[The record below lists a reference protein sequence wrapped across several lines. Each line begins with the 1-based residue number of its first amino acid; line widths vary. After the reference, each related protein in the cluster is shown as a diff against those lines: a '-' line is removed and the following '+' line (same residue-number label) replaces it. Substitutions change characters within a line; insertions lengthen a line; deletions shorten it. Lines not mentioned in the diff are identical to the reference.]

1 MQYDLMKFAK
11 QKAWKAF
18 VTFTLSLLCAF
29 SAVVSW
35 SQTTQQFTGHVLDS
49 AGAVIPAAQVI
60 VHNQATG
67 VDIKTVTT
75 SSGDYTVTYL
85 PPGTYDIT
93 VSKAGFKTEKKTD
106 ILLNVDQTSTINFQL
121 DVGATTVE
129 ITVNASETQIE
140 LSKADN
146 GEIIDNE
153 RIQEAPLDGRNP
165 YGLFDLSPGTHDFS
179 SAQYPRPFDNVT
191 GNQLVNGSFQPSQQ
205 NIDGASNEAADLG
218 RTAFTPSVDVVQE
231 YKIVLN
237 AYDASYGRSGGSAV
251 DVSIKSGS
259 NKFHGT
265 ADYYA
270 RRQWLDTFDFGTKY
284 NAFSSDT
291 PAVKLGHRR
300 SQESFVVDGPVVIP
314 HLVNGKNKLFFVA
327 SYERMRDILPNP
339 GYNHYSVPNPA
350 WVTGD
355 FSTATYWNTTTNSL
369 QPLTIYDPLTP
380 LHTVV
385 DPNDGLTK
393 QAHDAFP
400 GNRIPAGRIDPVAAN
415 VLSYLSYVTPNANP
429 GPGYAPW
436 SNNYKVNQLEND
448 LWQNTMVK
456 VDYNPSD
463 ANTLSFRWAQQGRYA
478 IDLWNTCVSNAD
490 PANSNGS
497 GNQPHTETGTAQ
509 WTHVFN
515 PNLIFNVNAS
525 VMLYT
530 NESIEGDIFPNN
542 EVAKLGYVP
551 AFYNQIQSTN
561 RFLNISSNGLPGA
574 SNFVDF
580 GPNWLGFSGDRHAL
594 DFLPTL
600 TYVKGAHTIRAGVN
614 VDFYQWMNPEGG
626 NADNFNFT
634 PNFSSEFESYDSGGN
649 NRNNEDAPGYSSGL
663 STASLLLGYPNSGSV
678 NWTDYPFYSQHYFA
692 PWFQDDWK
700 ITKKLTLN
708 LGLRWDFLTPEVERH
723 NKLDGV
729 FNTTVLNPVSS
740 QIPTGTAALGTMT
753 NLQGGL
759 TFAGVNGQPR
769 GAYALNKLEVQP
781 RIGFAYAIS
790 EKMSIR
796 GGIGENIENLQIVPN
811 SDGFSSSTSYNPSL
825 NNGLTPYTATTGQ
838 GLSNPIA
845 VIPQPIGSTGPA
857 YSQDLGKSFSFVNP
871 NYHMPVIWNWSL
883 TYEMAPTRHDVFSVN
898 YSGSR
903 VPNNPENNN
912 INQISPAWNAQCD
925 VERGGKS
932 SLCNATITN
941 PFLNIAAFGGSNYYN
956 SSTISASNFTRPY
969 PLFGAITENGATNDG
984 KNWYNAVSVVGS
996 HQLSGSLSVHATYTH
1011 AKAESSGGWVPGS
1024 NTFAPPGTNP
1034 STGWVD
1040 QLNNVMAREVSTFN
1054 DVKHQVSFSG
1064 VAILP
1069 FGKNRLL
1076 LSHVNRFVDEIVNG
1090 WEITPLYTYYSG
1102 FAWRPQDSGGSYD
1115 SDGNHSTVYDHS
1127 GNWEMASG
1135 GPISKSMGVS
1145 HTILPPDGNHNYS
1158 RIRGVTPC
1166 VGYETEV
1173 TSKAGITSK
1182 VPMAS
1187 PAAVAAGCA
1196 ASVTDVSNI
1205 QFFRTANSYAV
1216 GRQNID
1222 FGVRQP
1228 GAYKLDIAAS
1238 KNFSIPAASKI
1249 YFGDQAKLQIRV
1261 DFLNAFNHAN
1271 WDEGYNND
1279 PTSLEWGTIGKG
1291 PSGPNSNPRYLQL
1304 SGKLNW

>member
-1 MQYDLMKFAK
+1 MRYDWMKFAK
-11 QKAWKAF
+11 QKAWKVF

-29 SAVVSW
+29 CAGVSW
-35 SQTTQQFTGHVLDS
+35 SQTTQQFTGRVLDS

-60 VHNQATG
+60 VHNQATS
-67 VDIKTVTT
+67 VDVKTVTT
-75 SSGDYTVTYL
+75 GSGDYTVTYL

-93 VSKAGFKTEKKTD
+93 VSKQGFEAEKKTN

-121 DVGATTVE
+121 SVGSTTE
-129 ITVNASETQIE
+129 AITVNASDIQIE

-415 VLSYLSYVTPNANP
+415 VLSYLSYVTPNVNP

-436 SNNYKVNQLEND
+436 SNNYAVDQVEND
-448 LWQNTMVK
+448 LWTNTMVK
-456 VDYNPSD
+456 IDYNPSD
-463 ANTLSFRWAQQGRYA
+463 ANRLSFRWAKQGRFA
-478 IDLWNTCVSNAD
+478 TDFWNTCVPNAD

-497 GNQPHTETGTAQ
+497 GNQPKTETGTAQ
-509 WTHVFN
+509 WTHVFK
-515 PNLIFNVNAS
+515 PNLLLNVNTS
-525 VMLYT
+525 VMVYT
-530 NESIEGDIFPNN
+530 NESIEGTIFSGN
-542 EVAKLGYVP
+542 EVAKLGFAA

-574 SNFVDF
+574 NNFVDF

-594 DFLPTL
+594 DFLPAL
-600 TYVKGAHTIRAGVN
+600 TYIKGAHTIRAGVN
-614 VDFYQWMNPEGG
+614 IDFYQWMLPIGG

-634 PNFSSEFESYDSGGN
+634 PNFSNEYGGGTAN
-649 NRNNEDAPGYSSGL
+649 NTDAPGYSSGL
-663 STASLLLGYPNSGSV
+663 STASLLLGYPNNGSV

-700 ITKKLTLN
+700 ITEKLTLN

-723 NKLDGV
+723 NKLDGT
-729 FNTTVLNPVSS
+729 FNATVLNPVSS

-769 GAYALNKLEVQP
+769 GAYRMNKLQVQP

-790 EKMSIR
+790 DKMSLR
-796 GGIGENIENLQIVPN
+796 GGIGENILNLQILPG
-811 SDGFSSSTSYNPSL
+811 SDGFSSSTSYNNSL
-825 NNGLTPYTATTGQ
+825 NNGLTPYTSTTGQ
-838 GLSNPIA
+838 GLSNPIP
-845 VIPQPIGSTGPA
+845 VVPQSTGA
-857 YSQDLGKSFSFVNP
+857 ALGYLQDLGKSFSFVNP
-871 NYHMPVIWNWSL
+871 NYQMPTFWSWSL
-883 TYEMAPTRHDVFSVN
+883 SYEIAPTRRDAFSASYIGN
-898 YSGSR
+898 R

-925 VERGGKS
+925 VERGGNRQ
-932 SLCNATITN
+932 LCDGAAGQIAN
-941 PFLNIAAFGGSNYYN
+941 PFLGISDFGGSNYYN
-956 SSTISASNFTRPY
+956 STTLSKSNFTRPY

-984 KNWYNAVSVVGS
+984 KNWYNALQVVGS
-996 HQLSGSLSVHATYTH
+996 HQLSGNLSVHATYTH
-1011 AKAESSGGWVPGS
+1011 AKSESSGYWVPGA
-1024 NTFAPPGTNP
+1024 NAWGPPGTNP
-1034 STGWVD
+1034 TTGWVD
-1040 QLNNVMAREVSTFN
+1040 QLNHVFAREVSTFA
-1054 DVKHQVSFSG
+1054 DVKHAVTLSG

-1076 LSHVNRFVDEIVNG
+1076 LSNVNRFVDEIVNG
-1090 WEITPLYTYYSG
+1090 WEITPIYTYYSG
-1102 FAWRPQDSGGSYD
+1102 FAWRPQDSGGTKD
-1115 SDGNHSTVYDHS
+1115 SDGNNSTLYDQA
-1127 GNWEMASG
+1127 GNWEMASTG
-1135 GPISKSMGVS
+1135 GPINKSMGVN

-1166 VGYETEV
+1166 VGYKDPNTGAV
-1173 TSKAGITSK
+1173 I
-1182 VPMAS
+1182 PS
-1187 PAAVAAGCA
+1187 PAATAAGCSSIDFVRA
-1196 ASVTDVSNI
+1196 PVGVG
-1205 QFFRTANSYAV
+1205 ANGSQTYGV

-1238 KNFSIPAASKI
+1238 KNFSIPEASRI
-1249 YFGDQAKLQIRV
+1249 YLGDQAKLQIRV

-1271 WDEGYNND
+1271 WDNSYNND
-1279 PTSLEWGTIGKG
+1279 PTSINFGTIRKG
-1291 PSGPNSNPRYLQL
+1291 PDGPSNEPRYLQL
-1304 SGKLNW
+1304 SGKLTW

>member
-415 VLSYLSYVTPNANP
+415 VLSYLSYVTPNVNP

-436 SNNYKVNQLEND
+436 SNNYAVDQVEND
-448 LWQNTMVK
+448 LWTNTMVK
-456 VDYNPSD
+456 IDYNPSD
-463 ANTLSFRWAQQGRYA
+463 ANRLSFRWAKQGRFA
-478 IDLWNTCVSNAD
+478 TDFWNTCVPNAD

-497 GNQPHTETGTAQ
+497 GNQPKTETGTAQ
-509 WTHVFN
+509 WTHVFK
-515 PNLIFNVNAS
+515 PNLLLNVNTS
-525 VMLYT
+525 VMVYT
-530 NESIEGDIFPNN
+530 NESIEGTIFSGN
-542 EVAKLGYVP
+542 EVAKLGFAA

-574 SNFVDF
+574 NNFVDF

-594 DFLPTL
+594 DFLPAL
-600 TYVKGAHTIRAGVN
+600 TYIKGAHTIRAGVN
-614 VDFYQWMNPEGG
+614 IDFYQWMLPIGG

-634 PNFSSEFESYDSGGN
+634 PNFSNEYGGGTAN
-649 NRNNEDAPGYSSGL
+649 NTDAPGYSSGL
-663 STASLLLGYPNSGSV
+663 STASLLLGYPNNGSV

-700 ITKKLTLN
+700 ITEKLTLN

-723 NKLDGV
+723 NKLDGT
-729 FNTTVLNPVSS
+729 FNATVLNPVSS

-769 GAYALNKLEVQP
+769 GAYRMNKLQVQP

-790 EKMSIR
+790 DKMSLR
-796 GGIGENIENLQIVPN
+796 GGIGENILNLQILPG
-811 SDGFSSSTSYNPSL
+811 SDGFSSSTSYNNSL
-825 NNGLTPYTATTGQ
+825 NNGLTPYTSTTGQ
-838 GLSNPIA
+838 GLSNPIP
-845 VIPQPIGSTGPA
+845 VVPQSTGA
-857 YSQDLGKSFSFVNP
+857 ALGYLQDLGKSFSFVNP
-871 NYHMPVIWNWSL
+871 NYQMPTFWSWSL
-883 TYEMAPTRHDVFSVN
+883 SYEIAPTRRDAFSASYIGN
-898 YSGSR
+898 R

-925 VERGGKS
+925 VERGGNRQ
-932 SLCNATITN
+932 LCDGAAGQIAN
-941 PFLNIAAFGGSNYYN
+941 PFLGISDFGGSNYYN
-956 SSTISASNFTRPY
+956 STTLSKSNFTRPY

-984 KNWYNAVSVVGS
+984 KNWYNALQVVGS
-996 HQLSGSLSVHATYTH
+996 HQLSGNLSVHATYTH
-1011 AKAESSGGWVPGS
+1011 AKSESSGYWVPGA
-1024 NTFAPPGTNP
+1024 NAWGPPGTNP
-1034 STGWVD
+1034 TTGWVD
-1040 QLNNVMAREVSTFN
+1040 QLNHVFAREVSTFA
-1054 DVKHQVSFSG
+1054 DVKHAVTLSG

-1076 LSHVNRFVDEIVNG
+1076 LSNVNRFVDEIVNG
-1090 WEITPLYTYYSG
+1090 WEITPIYTYYSG
-1102 FAWRPQDSGGSYD
+1102 FAWRPQDSGGTKD
-1115 SDGNHSTVYDHS
+1115 SDGNNSTLYDQA
-1127 GNWEMASG
+1127 GNWEMASTG
-1135 GPISKSMGVS
+1135 GPINKSMGVN

-1166 VGYETEV
+1166 VGYKDPNTGAV
-1173 TSKAGITSK
+1173 I
-1182 VPMAS
+1182 PS
-1187 PAAVAAGCA
+1187 PAATAAGCSSIDFVRA
-1196 ASVTDVSNI
+1196 PVGVG
-1205 QFFRTANSYAV
+1205 ANGSQTYGV

-1238 KNFSIPAASKI
+1238 KNFSIPEASKI
-1249 YFGDQAKLQIRV
+1249 HFGDQANLQIRV
-1261 DFLNAFNHAN
+1261 DFLNAFNHAD
-1271 WDEGYNND
+1271 WDESYNTD
-1279 PTSLEWGTIGKG
+1279 PTSLDWGTIKKG
-1291 PSGPNSNPRYLQL
+1291 PSGPNNEPRYLQL
-1304 SGKLNW
+1304 SGKLTW

>member
-165 YGLFDLSPGTHDFS
+165 YSLFSLSPGTHDFS

-415 VLSYLSYVTPNANP
+415 VLSYLSYVTPNVNP

-436 SNNYKVNQLEND
+436 SNNYAVDQVEND
-448 LWQNTMVK
+448 LWTNTMVK
-456 VDYNPSD
+456 IDYNPSD
-463 ANTLSFRWAQQGRYA
+463 ANRLSFRWAKQGRFA
-478 IDLWNTCVSNAD
+478 TDFWNTCVPNAD

-497 GNQPHTETGTAQ
+497 GNQPKTETGTAQ
-509 WTHVFN
+509 WTHVFK
-515 PNLIFNVNAS
+515 PNLLLNVNTS
-525 VMLYT
+525 VMVYT
-530 NESIEGDIFPNN
+530 NESIEGTIFSGN
-542 EVAKLGYVP
+542 EVAKLGFAA

-574 SNFVDF
+574 NNFVDF

-594 DFLPTL
+594 DFLPAL
-600 TYVKGAHTIRAGVN
+600 TYIKGAHTIRAGVN
-614 VDFYQWMNPEGG
+614 IDFYQWMLPIGG

-634 PNFSSEFESYDSGGN
+634 PNFSNEYGGGTAN
-649 NRNNEDAPGYSSGL
+649 NTDAPGYSSGL
-663 STASLLLGYPNSGSV
+663 STASLLLGYPNNGSV

-700 ITKKLTLN
+700 ITEKLTLN

-769 GAYALNKLEVQP
+769 GAYRMNKLQVQP

-790 EKMSIR
+790 DKMSLR
-796 GGIGENIENLQIVPN
+796 GGIGENILNLQILPG
-811 SDGFSSSTSYNPSL
+811 SDGFSSSTSYNNSL
-825 NNGLTPYTATTGQ
+825 NNGLTPYTSTTGQ
-838 GLSNPIA
+838 GLSNPIP
-845 VIPQPIGSTGPA
+845 VVPQSTGA
-857 YSQDLGKSFSFVNP
+857 ALGYLQDLGKSFSFVNP
-871 NYHMPVIWNWSL
+871 NYQMPTFWSWSL
-883 TYEMAPTRHDVFSVN
+883 SYEIAPTRRDAFSASYIGN
-898 YSGSR
+898 R

-925 VERGGKS
+925 VERGGNRQ
-932 SLCNATITN
+932 LCDGAAGQIAN
-941 PFLNIAAFGGSNYYN
+941 PFLGISDFGGSNYYN
-956 SSTISASNFTRPY
+956 STTLSKSNFTRPY

-984 KNWYNAVSVVGS
+984 KNWYNALQVVGS
-996 HQLSGSLSVHATYTH
+996 HQLSGNLSVHATYTH
-1011 AKAESSGGWVPGS
+1011 AKSESSGYWVPGA
-1024 NTFAPPGTNP
+1024 NAWGPPGTNP
-1034 STGWVD
+1034 TTGWVD
-1040 QLNNVMAREVSTFN
+1040 QLNHVFAREVSTFA
-1054 DVKHQVSFSG
+1054 DVKHAVTLSG

-1076 LSHVNRFVDEIVNG
+1076 LSNVNRFVDEIVNG
-1090 WEITPLYTYYSG
+1090 WEITPIYTYYSG
-1102 FAWRPQDSGGSYD
+1102 FAWRPQDSGGTKD
-1115 SDGNHSTVYDHS
+1115 SDGNNSTLYDQA
-1127 GNWEMASG
+1127 GNWEMASTG
-1135 GPISKSMGVS
+1135 GPINKSMGVN

-1166 VGYETEV
+1166 VGYKDPNTGAV
-1173 TSKAGITSK
+1173 I
-1182 VPMAS
+1182 PS
-1187 PAAVAAGCA
+1187 PAATAAGCSSIDFVRA
-1196 ASVTDVSNI
+1196 PVGVG
-1205 QFFRTANSYAV
+1205 ANGSQTYGV

-1238 KNFSIPAASKI
+1238 KNFSIPEASKI
-1249 YFGDQAKLQIRV
+1249 HFGDQANLQIRV
-1261 DFLNAFNHAN
+1261 DFLNAFNHAD
-1271 WDEGYNND
+1271 WDESYNTD
-1279 PTSLEWGTIGKG
+1279 PTSLDWGTIKKG
-1291 PSGPNSNPRYLQL
+1291 PSGPNNEPRYLQL
-1304 SGKLNW
+1304 SGKLTW

>member
-1 MQYDLMKFAK
+1 M
-11 QKAWKAF
+11 
-18 VTFTLSLLCAF
+18 
-29 SAVVSW
+29 
-35 SQTTQQFTGHVLDS
+35 
-49 AGAVIPAAQVI
+49 
-60 VHNQATG
+60 
-67 VDIKTVTT
+67 
-75 SSGDYTVTYL
+75 
-85 PPGTYDIT
+85 
-93 VSKAGFKTEKKTD
+93 
-106 ILLNVDQTSTINFQL
+106 
-121 DVGATTVE
+121 
-129 ITVNASETQIE
+129 NASETQIE

-146 GEIIDNE
+146 GEIIDSE
-153 RIQEAPLDGRNP
+153 LIQEAPLDGRNP
-165 YGLFDLSPGTHDFS
+165 YSLFVLSPGSHDFS
-179 SAQYPRPFDNVT
+179 SVQYPRPFDNIT
-191 GNQLVNGSFQPSQQ
+191 GNQIVNGSSQDSQQ
-205 NIDGASNEAADLG
+205 NIDGASNDAADLG

-415 VLSYLSYVTPNANP
+415 VLSYLSYVTPNVNP

-436 SNNYKVNQLEND
+436 SNNYAVDQVEND
-448 LWQNTMVK
+448 LWTNTMVK
-456 VDYNPSD
+456 IDYNPSD
-463 ANTLSFRWAQQGRYA
+463 ANRLSFRWAKQGRFA
-478 IDLWNTCVSNAD
+478 TDFWNTCVPNAD

-497 GNQPHTETGTAQ
+497 GNQPKTETGTAQ
-509 WTHVFN
+509 WTHVFK
-515 PNLIFNVNAS
+515 PNLLLNVNTS
-525 VMLYT
+525 VMVYT
-530 NESIEGDIFPNN
+530 NESIEGTIFSGN
-542 EVAKLGYVP
+542 EVAKLGFAA

-574 SNFVDF
+574 NNFVDF

-594 DFLPTL
+594 DFLPAL
-600 TYVKGAHTIRAGVN
+600 TYIKGAHTIRAGVN
-614 VDFYQWMNPEGG
+614 IDFYQWMLPIGG

-634 PNFSSEFESYDSGGN
+634 PNFSNEYGGGTAN
-649 NRNNEDAPGYSSGL
+649 NTDAPGYSSGL
-663 STASLLLGYPNSGSV
+663 STASLLLGYPNNGSV

-700 ITKKLTLN
+700 ITEKLTLN

-723 NKLDGV
+723 NKLDGT
-729 FNTTVLNPVSS
+729 FNATVLNPVSS

-769 GAYALNKLEVQP
+769 GAYRMNKLQVQP

-790 EKMSIR
+790 DKMSLR
-796 GGIGENIENLQIVPN
+796 GGIGENILNLQILPG
-811 SDGFSSSTSYNPSL
+811 SDGFSSSTSYNNSL
-825 NNGLTPYTATTGQ
+825 NNGLTPYTSTTGQ
-838 GLSNPIA
+838 GLSNPIP
-845 VIPQPIGSTGPA
+845 VVPQSTGA
-857 YSQDLGKSFSFVNP
+857 ALGYLQDLGKSFSFVNP
-871 NYHMPVIWNWSL
+871 NYQMPTFWSWSL
-883 TYEMAPTRHDVFSVN
+883 SYEIAPTRRDAFSASYIGN
-898 YSGSR
+898 R

-925 VERGGKS
+925 VERGGNRQ
-932 SLCNATITN
+932 LCDGAAGQIAN
-941 PFLNIAAFGGSNYYN
+941 PFLGISDFGGSNYYN
-956 SSTISASNFTRPY
+956 STTLSKSNFTRPY

-984 KNWYNAVSVVGS
+984 KNWYNALQVVGS
-996 HQLSGSLSVHATYTH
+996 HQLSGNLSVHATYTH
-1011 AKAESSGGWVPGS
+1011 AKSESSGYWVPGA
-1024 NTFAPPGTNP
+1024 NAWGPPGTNP
-1034 STGWVD
+1034 TTGWVD
-1040 QLNNVMAREVSTFN
+1040 QLNHVFAREVSTFA
-1054 DVKHQVSFSG
+1054 DVKHAVTLSG

-1076 LSHVNRFVDEIVNG
+1076 LSNVNRFVDEIVNG
-1090 WEITPLYTYYSG
+1090 WEITPIYTYYSG
-1102 FAWRPQDSGGSYD
+1102 FAWRPQDSGGTKD
-1115 SDGNHSTVYDHS
+1115 SDGNNSTLYDQA
-1127 GNWEMASG
+1127 GNWEMASTG
-1135 GPISKSMGVS
+1135 GPINKSMGVN

-1166 VGYETEV
+1166 VGYKDPNTGAV
-1173 TSKAGITSK
+1173 I
-1182 VPMAS
+1182 PS
-1187 PAAVAAGCA
+1187 PAATAAGCSSIDFVRA
-1196 ASVTDVSNI
+1196 PVGVG
-1205 QFFRTANSYAV
+1205 ANGSQTYGV

-1238 KNFSIPAASKI
+1238 KNFSIPEASKI
-1249 YFGDQAKLQIRV
+1249 HFGDQANLQIRV
-1261 DFLNAFNHAN
+1261 DFLNAFNHAD
-1271 WDEGYNND
+1271 WDESYNTD
-1279 PTSLEWGTIGKG
+1279 PTSLDWGTIKKG
-1291 PSGPNSNPRYLQL
+1291 PSGPNNEPRYLQL
-1304 SGKLNW
+1304 SGKLTW

>member
-270 RRQWLDTFDFGTKY
+270 RRQWLDTYDYETKY
-284 NAFSSDT
+284 DNYSNPTGT
-291 PAVKLGHRR
+291 PAPKLSHRR

-314 HLVNGKNKLFFVA
+314 HLFNGKNKLFFIA

-415 VLSYLSYVTPNANP
+415 VLSYLSYVTPNVNP

-436 SNNYKVNQLEND
+436 SNNYAVDQVEND
-448 LWQNTMVK
+448 LWTNTMVK
-456 VDYNPSD
+456 IDYNPSD
-463 ANTLSFRWAQQGRYA
+463 ANRLSFRWAKQGRFA
-478 IDLWNTCVSNAD
+478 TDFWNTCVPNAD

-497 GNQPHTETGTAQ
+497 GNQPKTETGTAQ
-509 WTHVFN
+509 WTHVFK
-515 PNLIFNVNAS
+515 PNLLLNVNTS
-525 VMLYT
+525 VMVYT
-530 NESIEGDIFPNN
+530 NESIEGTIFSGN
-542 EVAKLGYVP
+542 EVAKLGFAA

-574 SNFVDF
+574 NNFVDF

-594 DFLPTL
+594 DFLPAL
-600 TYVKGAHTIRAGVN
+600 TYIKGAHTIRAGVN
-614 VDFYQWMNPEGG
+614 IDFYQWMLPIGG

-634 PNFSSEFESYDSGGN
+634 PNFSNEYGGGTAN
-649 NRNNEDAPGYSSGL
+649 NTDAPGYSSGL
-663 STASLLLGYPNSGSV
+663 STASLLLGYPNNGSV

-700 ITKKLTLN
+700 ITEKLTLN

-723 NKLDGV
+723 NKLDGT
-729 FNTTVLNPVSS
+729 FNATVLNPVSS

-769 GAYALNKLEVQP
+769 GAYRMNKLQVQP

-790 EKMSIR
+790 DKMSLR
-796 GGIGENIENLQIVPN
+796 GGIGENILNLQILPG
-811 SDGFSSSTSYNPSL
+811 SDGFSSSTSYNNSL
-825 NNGLTPYTATTGQ
+825 NNGLTPYTSTTGQ
-838 GLSNPIA
+838 GLSNPIP
-845 VIPQPIGSTGPA
+845 VVPQSTGA
-857 YSQDLGKSFSFVNP
+857 ALGYLQDLGKSFSFVNP
-871 NYHMPVIWNWSL
+871 NYQMPTFWSWSL
-883 TYEMAPTRHDVFSVN
+883 SYEIAPTRRDAFSASYIGN
-898 YSGSR
+898 R

-925 VERGGKS
+925 VERGGNRQ
-932 SLCNATITN
+932 LCDGAAGQIAN
-941 PFLNIAAFGGSNYYN
+941 PFLGISDFGGSNYYN
-956 SSTISASNFTRPY
+956 STTLSKSNFTRPY

-984 KNWYNAVSVVGS
+984 KNWYNALQVVGS
-996 HQLSGSLSVHATYTH
+996 HQLSGNLSVHATYTH
-1011 AKAESSGGWVPGS
+1011 AKSESSGYWVPGA
-1024 NTFAPPGTNP
+1024 NAWGPPGTNP
-1034 STGWVD
+1034 TTGWVD
-1040 QLNNVMAREVSTFN
+1040 QLNHVFAREVSTFA
-1054 DVKHQVSFSG
+1054 DVKHAVTLSG

-1076 LSHVNRFVDEIVNG
+1076 LSNVNRFVDEIVNG
-1090 WEITPLYTYYSG
+1090 WEITPIYTYYSG
-1102 FAWRPQDSGGSYD
+1102 FAWRPQDSGGTKD
-1115 SDGNHSTVYDHS
+1115 SDGNNSTLYDQA
-1127 GNWEMASG
+1127 GNWEMASTG
-1135 GPISKSMGVS
+1135 GPINKSMGVN

-1166 VGYETEV
+1166 VGYKDPNTGAV
-1173 TSKAGITSK
+1173 I
-1182 VPMAS
+1182 PS
-1187 PAAVAAGCA
+1187 PAATAAGCSSIDFVRA
-1196 ASVTDVSNI
+1196 PVGVG
-1205 QFFRTANSYAV
+1205 ANGSQTYGV

-1238 KNFSIPAASKI
+1238 KNFSIPEASRI
-1249 YFGDQAKLQIRV
+1249 HFGDQANLQIRV
-1261 DFLNAFNHAN
+1261 DFLNAFNHAD
-1271 WDEGYNND
+1271 WDESYNTD
-1279 PTSLEWGTIGKG
+1279 PTSLDWGTIKKG
-1291 PSGPNSNPRYLQL
+1291 PSGPNRRKKRPGPFS
-1304 SGKLNW
+1304 

>member
-165 YGLFDLSPGTHDFS
+165 YGLFSLSPGTHDFS

-415 VLSYLSYVTPNANP
+415 VLSYLSYVTPNVNP

-436 SNNYKVNQLEND
+436 SNNYAVDQVEND
-448 LWQNTMVK
+448 LWTNTMVK
-456 VDYNPSD
+456 IDYNPSD
-463 ANTLSFRWAQQGRYA
+463 ANRLSFRWAKQGRFA
-478 IDLWNTCVSNAD
+478 TDFWNTCVPNAD

-497 GNQPHTETGTAQ
+497 GNQPKTETGTAQ
-509 WTHVFN
+509 WTHVFK
-515 PNLIFNVNAS
+515 PNLLLNVNTS
-525 VMLYT
+525 VMVYT
-530 NESIEGDIFPNN
+530 NESIEGTIFSGN
-542 EVAKLGYVP
+542 EVAKLGFAA

-574 SNFVDF
+574 NNFVDF

-594 DFLPTL
+594 DFLPAL
-600 TYVKGAHTIRAGVN
+600 TYIKGAHTIRAGVN
-614 VDFYQWMNPEGG
+614 IDFYQWMLPIGG

-634 PNFSSEFESYDSGGN
+634 PNFSNEYGGGTAN
-649 NRNNEDAPGYSSGL
+649 NTDAPGYSSGL
-663 STASLLLGYPNSGSV
+663 STASLLLGYPNNGSV

-700 ITKKLTLN
+700 ITEKLTLN

-723 NKLDGV
+723 NKLDGT
-729 FNTTVLNPVSS
+729 FNATVLNPVSS

-769 GAYALNKLEVQP
+769 GAYRMNKLQVQP

-790 EKMSIR
+790 DKMSLR
-796 GGIGENIENLQIVPN
+796 GGIGENILNLQILPG
-811 SDGFSSSTSYNPSL
+811 SDGFSSSTSYNNSL
-825 NNGLTPYTATTGQ
+825 NNGLTPYTSTTGQ
-838 GLSNPIA
+838 GLSNPIP
-845 VIPQPIGSTGPA
+845 VVPQSTGA
-857 YSQDLGKSFSFVNP
+857 ALGYLQDLGKSFSFVNP
-871 NYHMPVIWNWSL
+871 NYQMPTFWSWSL
-883 TYEMAPTRHDVFSVN
+883 SYEIAPTRRDAFSASYIGN
-898 YSGSR
+898 R

-925 VERGGKS
+925 VERGGNRQ
-932 SLCNATITN
+932 LCDGAAGQIAN
-941 PFLNIAAFGGSNYYN
+941 PFLGISDFGGSNYYN
-956 SSTISASNFTRPY
+956 STTLSKSNFTRPY

-984 KNWYNAVSVVGS
+984 KNWYNALQVVGS
-996 HQLSGSLSVHATYTH
+996 HQLSGNLSVHATYTH
-1011 AKAESSGGWVPGS
+1011 AKSESSGYWVPGA
-1024 NTFAPPGTNP
+1024 NAWGPPGTNP
-1034 STGWVD
+1034 TTGWVD
-1040 QLNNVMAREVSTFN
+1040 QLNHVFAREVSTFA
-1054 DVKHQVSFSG
+1054 DVKHAVTLSG

-1076 LSHVNRFVDEIVNG
+1076 LSNVNRFVDEIVNG
-1090 WEITPLYTYYSG
+1090 WEITPIYTYYSG
-1102 FAWRPQDSGGSYD
+1102 FAWRPQDSGGTKD
-1115 SDGNHSTVYDHS
+1115 SDGNNSTLYDQA
-1127 GNWEMASG
+1127 GNWEMASTG
-1135 GPISKSMGVS
+1135 GPINKSMGVN

-1166 VGYETEV
+1166 VGYKDPNTGAV
-1173 TSKAGITSK
+1173 I
-1182 VPMAS
+1182 PS
-1187 PAAVAAGCA
+1187 PAATAAGCSSIDFVRA
-1196 ASVTDVSNI
+1196 PVGVG
-1205 QFFRTANSYAV
+1205 ANGSQTYGV

-1238 KNFSIPAASKI
+1238 KNFSIPEASKI
-1249 YFGDQAKLQIRV
+1249 HFGDQANLQIRV
-1261 DFLNAFNHAN
+1261 DFLNAFNHAD
-1271 WDEGYNND
+1271 WDESYNTD
-1279 PTSLEWGTIGKG
+1279 PTSLDWGTIKKG
-1291 PSGPNSNPRYLQL
+1291 PSGPNNEPRYLQL
-1304 SGKLNW
+1304 SGKLTW

>member
-415 VLSYLSYVTPNANP
+415 VLSYLSYVTPNVNP

-436 SNNYKVNQLEND
+436 TNNYAVDQVEND
-448 LWQNTMVK
+448 LWTNTMVK
-456 VDYNPSD
+456 IDYNPSD
-463 ANTLSFRWAQQGRYA
+463 ANRLSFRWAKQGRFA
-478 IDLWNTCVSNAD
+478 TDFWNTCVPNAD

-497 GNQPHTETGTAQ
+497 GNQPKTETGTAQ
-509 WTHVFN
+509 WTHVFK
-515 PNLIFNVNAS
+515 PNLLLNVNTS
-525 VMLYT
+525 VMVYT
-530 NESIEGDIFPNN
+530 NESIEGTIFSGN
-542 EVAKLGYVP
+542 EVAKLGFAA

-574 SNFVDF
+574 NNFVDF

-594 DFLPTL
+594 DFLPAL
-600 TYVKGAHTIRAGVN
+600 TYIKGAHTIRAGVN
-614 VDFYQWMNPEGG
+614 IDFYQWMLPIGG

-634 PNFSSEFESYDSGGN
+634 PNFSNEYGGGTAN
-649 NRNNEDAPGYSSGL
+649 NTDAPGYSSGL
-663 STASLLLGYPNSGSV
+663 STASLLLGYPNNGSV

-700 ITKKLTLN
+700 ITEKLTLN

-723 NKLDGV
+723 NKLDGT
-729 FNTTVLNPVSS
+729 FNATVLNPVSS

-769 GAYALNKLEVQP
+769 GAYRMNKLQVQP

-790 EKMSIR
+790 DKMSLR
-796 GGIGENIENLQIVPN
+796 GGIGENILNLQILPG
-811 SDGFSSSTSYNPSL
+811 SDGFSSSTSYNNSL
-825 NNGLTPYTATTGQ
+825 NNGLTPYTSTTGQ
-838 GLSNPIA
+838 GLSNPIP
-845 VIPQPIGSTGPA
+845 VVPQSTGA
-857 YSQDLGKSFSFVNP
+857 ALGYLQDLGKSFSFVNP
-871 NYHMPVIWNWSL
+871 NYQMPTFWSWSL
-883 TYEMAPTRHDVFSVN
+883 SYEIAPTRRDAFSASYIGN
-898 YSGSR
+898 R

-925 VERGGKS
+925 VERGGNRQ
-932 SLCNATITN
+932 LCDGAAGQIAN
-941 PFLNIAAFGGSNYYN
+941 PFLGISDFGGSNYYN
-956 SSTISASNFTRPY
+956 STTLSKSNFTRPY

-984 KNWYNAVSVVGS
+984 KNWYNALQVVGS
-996 HQLSGSLSVHATYTH
+996 HQLSGNLSVHATYTH
-1011 AKAESSGGWVPGS
+1011 AKSESSGYWVPGA
-1024 NTFAPPGTNP
+1024 NAWGPPGTNP
-1034 STGWVD
+1034 TTGWVD
-1040 QLNNVMAREVSTFN
+1040 QLNHVFAREVSTFA
-1054 DVKHQVSFSG
+1054 DVKHAVTLTG

-1076 LSHVNRFVDEIVNG
+1076 LSNVNRFVDEIVNG
-1090 WEITPLYTYYSG
+1090 WEITPIYTYYSG
-1102 FAWRPQDSGGSYD
+1102 FAWRPQDSGGTKD
-1115 SDGNHSTVYDHS
+1115 SDGNNSTLYDQA
-1127 GNWEMASG
+1127 GNWEMASTG
-1135 GPISKSMGVS
+1135 GPINKSMGVN

-1166 VGYETEV
+1166 VGYKDPNTGAV
-1173 TSKAGITSK
+1173 I
-1182 VPMAS
+1182 PS
-1187 PAAVAAGCA
+1187 PAATAAGCSSIDFVRA
-1196 ASVTDVSNI
+1196 PVGVG
-1205 QFFRTANSYAV
+1205 ANGSQTYGV

-1238 KNFSIPAASKI
+1238 KNFSIPEASKI
-1249 YFGDQAKLQIRV
+1249 HFGDQANLQIRV
-1261 DFLNAFNHAN
+1261 DFLNAFNHAD
-1271 WDEGYNND
+1271 WDESYNTD
-1279 PTSLEWGTIGKG
+1279 PTSLDWGTIKKG
-1291 PSGPNSNPRYLQL
+1291 PSGPNNEPRYLQL
-1304 SGKLNW
+1304 SGKLTW

>member
-1 MQYDLMKFAK
+1 MQYANRKAAK
-11 QKAWKAF
+11 ALWGL
-18 VTFTLSLLCAF
+18 VLTMLCMF

-35 SQTTQQFTGHVLDS
+35 SQTTQQFTGHVVDP
-49 AGAVIPAAQVI
+49 AGAVIPGAQVV

-67 VDIKTVTT
+67 VDVKAVTT
-75 SSGDYTVTYL
+75 GSGDYTVTYL
-85 PPGTYDIT
+85 IPGTYDIT
-93 VSKAGFKTEKKTD
+93 VSKENFKTEKKTD
-106 ILLNVDQTSTINFQL
+106 ILLNVDQASTINFQL
-121 DVGATTVE
+121 SIGAASEE

-146 GEIIDNE
+146 GEIIDSE
-153 RIQEAPLDGRNP
+153 LIQEAPLDGRNP
-165 YGLFDLSPGTHDFS
+165 YSLFVLSPGSHDFS
-179 SAQYPRPFDNVT
+179 SVQYPRPFDNIT
-191 GNQLVNGSFQPSQQ
+191 GNQIVNGSSQDSQQ
-205 NIDGASNEAADLG
+205 NIDGASNDAADLG

-415 VLSYLSYVTPNANP
+415 VLSYLSYVTPNVNP

-436 SNNYKVNQLEND
+436 SNNYAVDQVEND
-448 LWQNTMVK
+448 LWTNTMVK
-456 VDYNPSD
+456 IDYNPSD
-463 ANTLSFRWAQQGRYA
+463 ANRLSFRWAKQGRFA
-478 IDLWNTCVSNAD
+478 TDFWNTCVPNAD

-497 GNQPHTETGTAQ
+497 GNQPKTETGTAQ
-509 WTHVFN
+509 WTHVFK
-515 PNLIFNVNAS
+515 PNLLLNVNTS
-525 VMLYT
+525 VMVYT
-530 NESIEGDIFPNN
+530 NESIEGTIFSGN
-542 EVAKLGYVP
+542 EVAKLGFAA

-574 SNFVDF
+574 NNFVDF

-594 DFLPTL
+594 DFLPAL
-600 TYVKGAHTIRAGVN
+600 TYIKGAHTIRAGVN
-614 VDFYQWMNPEGG
+614 IDFYQWMLPIGG

-634 PNFSSEFESYDSGGN
+634 PNFSNEYGGGTAN
-649 NRNNEDAPGYSSGL
+649 NTDAPGYSSGL
-663 STASLLLGYPNSGSV
+663 STASLLLGYPNNGSV

-700 ITKKLTLN
+700 ITEKLTLN

-723 NKLDGV
+723 NKLDGT
-729 FNTTVLNPVSS
+729 FNATVLNPVSS

-769 GAYALNKLEVQP
+769 GAYRMNKLQVQP

-790 EKMSIR
+790 DKMSLR
-796 GGIGENIENLQIVPN
+796 GGIGENILNLQILPG
-811 SDGFSSSTSYNPSL
+811 SDGFSSSTSYNNSL
-825 NNGLTPYTATTGQ
+825 NNGLTPYTSTTGQ
-838 GLSNPIA
+838 GLSNPIP
-845 VIPQPIGSTGPA
+845 VVPQSTGA
-857 YSQDLGKSFSFVNP
+857 ALGYLQDLGKSFSFVNP
-871 NYHMPVIWNWSL
+871 NYQMPTFWSWSL
-883 TYEMAPTRHDVFSVN
+883 SYEIAPTRRDAFSASYIGN
-898 YSGSR
+898 R

-925 VERGGKS
+925 VERGGNRQ
-932 SLCNATITN
+932 LCDGAAGQIAN
-941 PFLNIAAFGGSNYYN
+941 PFLGISDFGGSNYYN
-956 SSTISASNFTRPY
+956 STTLSKSNFTRPY

-984 KNWYNAVSVVGS
+984 KNWYNALQVVGS
-996 HQLSGSLSVHATYTH
+996 HQLSGNLSVHATYTH
-1011 AKAESSGGWVPGS
+1011 AKSESSGYWVPGA
-1024 NTFAPPGTNP
+1024 NAWGPPGTNP
-1034 STGWVD
+1034 TTGWVD
-1040 QLNNVMAREVSTFN
+1040 QLNHVFAREVSTFA
-1054 DVKHQVSFSG
+1054 DVKHAVTLSG

-1076 LSHVNRFVDEIVNG
+1076 LSNVNRFVDEIVNG
-1090 WEITPLYTYYSG
+1090 WEITPIYTYYSG
-1102 FAWRPQDSGGSYD
+1102 FAWRPQDSGGTKD
-1115 SDGNHSTVYDHS
+1115 SDGNNSTLYDQA
-1127 GNWEMASG
+1127 GNWEMASTG
-1135 GPISKSMGVS
+1135 GPINKSMGVN

-1166 VGYETEV
+1166 VGYKDPNTGAV
-1173 TSKAGITSK
+1173 I
-1182 VPMAS
+1182 PS
-1187 PAAVAAGCA
+1187 PAATAAGCSSIDFVRA
-1196 ASVTDVSNI
+1196 PVGVG
-1205 QFFRTANSYAV
+1205 ANGSQTYGV

-1238 KNFSIPAASKI
+1238 KNFSIPEASKI
-1249 YFGDQAKLQIRV
+1249 HFGDQANLQIRV
-1261 DFLNAFNHAN
+1261 DFLNAFNHAD
-1271 WDEGYNND
+1271 WDESYNTD
-1279 PTSLEWGTIGKG
+1279 PTSLDWGTIKKG
-1291 PSGPNSNPRYLQL
+1291 PSGPNNEPRYLQL
-1304 SGKLNW
+1304 SGKLTW

>member
-218 RTAFTPSVDVVQE
+218 RTAFTPSVDVVGE

-415 VLSYLSYVTPNANP
+415 VLSYLSYVTPNVNP

-436 SNNYKVNQLEND
+436 SNNYAVDQVEND
-448 LWQNTMVK
+448 LWTNTMVK
-456 VDYNPSD
+456 IDYNPSD
-463 ANTLSFRWAQQGRYA
+463 ANRLSFRWAKQGRFA
-478 IDLWNTCVSNAD
+478 TDFWNTCVPNAD

-497 GNQPHTETGTAQ
+497 GNQPKTETGTAQ
-509 WTHVFN
+509 WTHVFK
-515 PNLIFNVNAS
+515 PNLLLNVNTS
-525 VMLYT
+525 VMVYT
-530 NESIEGDIFPNN
+530 NESIEGTIFSGN
-542 EVAKLGYVP
+542 EVAKLGFAA

-574 SNFVDF
+574 NNFVDF

-594 DFLPTL
+594 DFLPAL
-600 TYVKGAHTIRAGVN
+600 TYIKGAHTIRAGVN
-614 VDFYQWMNPEGG
+614 IDFYQWMLPIGG

-634 PNFSSEFESYDSGGN
+634 PNFSNEYGGGTAN
-649 NRNNEDAPGYSSGL
+649 NTDAPGYSSGL
-663 STASLLLGYPNSGSV
+663 STASLLLGYPNNGSV

-700 ITKKLTLN
+700 ITEKLTLN

-723 NKLDGV
+723 NKLDGT
-729 FNTTVLNPVSS
+729 FNATVLNPVSS

-769 GAYALNKLEVQP
+769 GAYRMNKLQVQP

-790 EKMSIR
+790 DKMSLR
-796 GGIGENIENLQIVPN
+796 GGIGENILNLQILPG
-811 SDGFSSSTSYNPSL
+811 SDGFSSSTSYNNSL
-825 NNGLTPYTATTGQ
+825 NNGLTPYTSTTGQ
-838 GLSNPIA
+838 GLSNPIP
-845 VIPQPIGSTGPA
+845 VVPQSTGA
-857 YSQDLGKSFSFVNP
+857 ALGYLQDLGKSFSFVNP
-871 NYHMPVIWNWSL
+871 NYQMPTFWSWSL
-883 TYEMAPTRHDVFSVN
+883 SYEIAPTRRDAFSASYIGN
-898 YSGSR
+898 R

-925 VERGGKS
+925 VERGGNRQ
-932 SLCNATITN
+932 LCDGAAGQIAN
-941 PFLNIAAFGGSNYYN
+941 PFLGISDFGGSNYYN
-956 SSTISASNFTRPY
+956 STTLSKSNFTRPY

-984 KNWYNAVSVVGS
+984 KNWYNALQVVGS
-996 HQLSGSLSVHATYTH
+996 HQLSGNLSVHATYTH
-1011 AKAESSGGWVPGS
+1011 AKSESSGYWVPGA
-1024 NTFAPPGTNP
+1024 NAWGPPGTNP
-1034 STGWVD
+1034 TTGWVD
-1040 QLNNVMAREVSTFN
+1040 QLNHVFAREVSTFA
-1054 DVKHQVSFSG
+1054 DVKHAVTLSG

-1076 LSHVNRFVDEIVNG
+1076 LSNVNRFVDEIVNG
-1090 WEITPLYTYYSG
+1090 WEITPIYTYYSG
-1102 FAWRPQDSGGSYD
+1102 FAWRPQDSGGTKD
-1115 SDGNHSTVYDHS
+1115 SDGNNSTLYDQA
-1127 GNWEMASG
+1127 GNWEMASTG
-1135 GPISKSMGVS
+1135 GPINKSMGVN

-1166 VGYETEV
+1166 VGYKDPNTGAV
-1173 TSKAGITSK
+1173 I
-1182 VPMAS
+1182 PS
-1187 PAAVAAGCA
+1187 PAATAAGCSSIDFVRA
-1196 ASVTDVSNI
+1196 PVGVG
-1205 QFFRTANSYAV
+1205 ANGSQTYGV

-1238 KNFSIPAASKI
+1238 KNFSIPEASKI
-1249 YFGDQAKLQIRV
+1249 HFGDQANLQIRV
-1261 DFLNAFNHAN
+1261 DFLNAFNHAD
-1271 WDEGYNND
+1271 WDESYNTD
-1279 PTSLEWGTIGKG
+1279 PTSLDWGTIKKG
-1291 PSGPNSNPRYLQL
+1291 PSGPNNEPRYLQL
-1304 SGKLNW
+1304 SGKLTW